1 MAVAG
6 CSGGGSARSGVQGA
20 RSSAAP
26 IGIVD
31 PAPQEQAPV
40 LAAMHVQRSQ
50 VIAGYRFWIGTL
62 DGVPVVDV
70 GSGEIDETVEL
81 ATYLLDT
88 SFRPR
93 LVLLSG
99 TAGAQNAA
107 INVGDVVVSGYVV
120 DKSSIHYQQG
130 GYQSP
135 YRGIEIH
142 LTDHSDIAGAIVDGV
157 AKPYPSPATAPTYG
171 SGPAT
176 SDTKWAFVEALAGS
190 RQALAVAQGAG
201 TALGTTTLATATG
214 TPQAGGSIVSKV
226 VSGVIGQADIWT
238 EPLSWLAAQNFLYQ
252 TDAEEN
258 EGTGFAFSN
267 AQLGVPWLIVRGI
280 SDTPWHPQSYD
291 VILGSQRAA
300 GVARYVIGHLPQQ
313 LSRTPATMADLSPM
327 ANARLA
333 GYLVA
338 TKAYFGVG
346 PVTQVEYRDGSGQP
360 VTLPGSKLAALQG
373 EYTYDASK
381 LGP

>member
-1 MAVAG
+1 
-6 CSGGGSARSGVQGA
+6 
-20 RSSAAP
+20 
-26 IGIVD
+26 
-31 PAPQEQAPV
+31 V

-50 VIAGYRFWIGTL
+50 VIDGYRFWIGTV

-70 GSGEIDETVEL
+70 GAGEIDETVEL

-88 SFRPR
+88 TFRPR

-107 INVGDVVVSGYVV
+107 VNVGDVVVGGYVV
-120 DKSSIHYQQG
+120 DKSSIHYEQG

-142 LTDHSDIAGAIVDGV
+142 LTDHSDIAGAVIDGV
-157 AKPYPSPATAPTYG
+157 AKPYPGPGSAPTYG

-176 SDTKWAFVEALAGS
+176 SDTKWAFVTALAGS
-190 RQALAVAQGAG
+190 RQAMAVAQGAG
-201 TALGTTTLATATG
+201 PGLGSTTLATATG
-214 TPQAGGSIVSKV
+214 TPQAGGNVVSKV
-226 VSGVIGQADIWT
+226 VSGVIGQANVWT
-238 EPLSWLAAQNFLYQ
+238 EPLPWLAAQNFLYQ

-280 SDTPWHPQSYD
+280 SDTPWHPHAYD
-291 VILGSQRAA
+291 IVLGARRAA
-300 GVARYVIGHLPQQ
+300 GVVRYVIGHLPTQ
-313 LSRTPATMADLSPM
+313 LSRAPATIADLSPT

-346 PVTQVEYRDGSGQP
+346 PVTQVEYRDASGQQ
-360 VTLPGSKLAALQG
+360 VTLSGSKLADLQG
-373 EYTYDASK
+373 EYSYDASR